1 MICEDLKDSKLI
13 NTQFF
18 AEKNGKYVKVYLI
31 GYTGWRFP
39 SRMFVPHIEK
49 IYKPDE
55 EILETAKKFKKQI
68 KQIDEKISFSL
79 DKNLKRFNEFLK
91 IFGEYLEQRKKLLSC

>member
-1 MICEDLKDSKLI
+1 MGTTKLL

-18 AEKNGKYVKVYLI
+18 AKENKENIRIYLI

-55 EILETAKKFKKQI
+55 DILETAKSFKKQI
-68 KQIDEKISFSL
+68 KQIDENVSFSL
-79 DKNLKRFNEFLK
+79 NENLKRFNEFSEN
-91 IFGEYLEQRKKLLSC
+91 FEYYLEQRKKLLKEI